1 MPTPGNPSLYQQ
13 TKSPTTGSVPK
24 NLESMHLDNP
34 MSAIS
39 LVSPFQSAEKKL
51 FVNADRVVQG
61 AVNHP
66 QRPKLFLFAFS

>member
-1 MPTPGNPSLYQQ
+1 M
-13 TKSPTTGSVPK
+13 VP
-24 NLESMHLDNP
+24 
-34 MSAIS
+34 
-39 LVSPFQSAEKKL
+39 PFQSAEKEL